1 LNAPEHF
8 PQNVVVV
15 PYVFHWD
22 SFVVVVVHFC
32 FVTTI
37 NSSVCSDVWH
47 NWIVDFEGLY
57 LLLSIEC
64 IIF

>member
-1 LNAPEHF
+1 MNAPEHF

-22 SFVVVVVHFC
+22 SFVVVVHFC